1 MPKIFSNSET
11 KDMRVLSG
19 IGEEGDIVLDLT
31 QKYVFRV
38 GSMEK
43 TIRSLVTLKRDGE
56 GMITLHEEAWD
67 HEPNKVSFR
76 WFLSGWLMGG

>member
-1 MPKIFSNSET
+1 MPKIFSQSET

-19 IGEEGDIVLDLT
+19 TGDEGDILLDLT
-31 QKYVFRV
+31 QKYVFSV

-67 HEPNKVSFR
+67 HEPNKVTFR
-76 WFLSGWLMGG
+76 VFGGVAYRG